1 MLPTLKTNIS
11 PKTWW
16 LETENS
22 FWNGPFSGDI
32 RSFAG
37 GSTYASLRA
46 FVTSWMLPGHFFSS
60 YRSGSCQPLKIVI
73 QYQLQPPKMQKALN
87 METLCMSF
95 KTEKT
100 PHILKV
106 GVFFSKLCSSKLGSS
121 SANRDDNLE
130 KVWNHHPVLYI
141 HDIIHHYKT
150 ASKGTIVFKVSAYSI
165 QSSLMSPFFPT
176 DVRPH
181 GWNIGWTQAKIGV
194 FTAHPKNA
202 RGRPED

>member
-1 MLPTLKTNIS
+1 MLPPPKTNIS

-37 GSTYASLRA
+37 GVDLCKSARICDIMNATR
-46 FVTSWMLPGHFFSS
+46 LPGHFFSS

-106 GVFFSKLCSSKLGSS
+106 GVFFQS
-121 SANRDDNLE
+121 SARQTGF
-130 KVWNHHPVLYI
+130 I
-141 HDIIHHYKT
+141 F
-150 ASKGTIVFKVSAYSI
+150 SK
-165 QSSLMSPFFPT
+165 
-176 DVRPH
+176 
-181 GWNIGWTQAKIGV
+181 
-194 FTAHPKNA
+194 
-202 RGRPED
+202 